1 MIFSPLFYRMH
12 SPCWACF
19 KSHWIAK
26 CLGLLFMHLRTWSFS
41 FIFVVF
47 DQSLPP
53 TLPNYRKN
61 SVQSRKQ
68 VLWIHIS
75 FVGQWS
81 SCMWHNFC
89 WHIGY
94 SPFSFFFFL
103 FMSEKKTISI
113 QVTSDKGWRW
123 FLCDLGRVIST
134 SSVAI
139 SSSTTFPAPVFRDSM
154 ALWPLITSHSK
165 DLFIWQ
171 REGLPKFPLF
181 SLLWISWWK
190 KELVKLII
198 RGLAGPPLH
207 SNCGC
212 FYLTSQDSEPTLR
225 IVA

>member
-1 MIFSPLFYRMH
+1 ME
-12 SPCWACF
+12 
-19 KSHWIAK
+19 
-26 CLGLLFMHLRTWSFS
+26 LL

-47 DQSLPP
+47 DQHLPP

-94 SPFSFFFFL
+94 SLFSFFFF
-103 FMSEKKTISI
+103 FHVRKKTISTQI
-113 QVTSDKGWRW
+113 TSGKGWWW

-134 SSVAI
+134 PSVAV

-154 ALWPLITSHSK
+154 ALWPLSLIMSHSK

-171 REGLPKFPLF
+171 REGLPKFPF
-181 SLLWISWWK
+181 FFFLLWISWWRK
-190 KELVKLII
+190 DLLKLII
-198 RGLAGPPLH
+198 RGLPGPPLH
-207 SNCGC
+207 SHRGC
-212 FYLTSQDSEPTLR
+212 FYLTGQDSEPTLR
-225 IVA
+225 TVA